1 MWLDTDLEFHS
12 YPSLFEPAAWQP
24 ARDVLL
30 WNWQANVSHFNGRRL
45 KTASGV
51 MWFNKTQEAE
61 ALVAAWAAAM
71 AYEPNAKAPDDQ
83 TLDLLVNDD
92 GWIDRCAF
100 GWLPA
105 AYLRMMPRHKGIA
118 PVLDH
123 DRGVAVSGMG
133 RNSPVR
139 PVLPPHA

>member
-1 MWLDTDLEFHS
+1 M
-12 YPSLFEPAAWQP
+12 PG
-24 ARDVLL
+24 RDVLL
-30 WNWQANVSHFNGRRL
+30 WNWQANVSAFNGRRL

-51 MWFNKTQEAE
+51 MWYNKTEP
-61 ALVAAWAAAM
+61 ALALLTAWSEAM
-71 AYEPNAKAPDDQ
+71 AYEPNSAAPDDQ
-83 TLDLLVNDD
+83 TLDLLVNED

-105 AYLRMMPRHKGIA
+105 AYLRMAPRFSHVV

-123 DRGVAVSGMG
+123 DRGLAVSAAG